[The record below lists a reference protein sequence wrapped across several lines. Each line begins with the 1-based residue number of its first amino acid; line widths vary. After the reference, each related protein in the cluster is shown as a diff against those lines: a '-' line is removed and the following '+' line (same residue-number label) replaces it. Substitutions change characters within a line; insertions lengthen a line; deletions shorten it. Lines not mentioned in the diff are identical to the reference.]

1 MLVFRVDANDSIS
14 AGHVRRCLAIANTWR
29 SKGGE
34 CFFVSADDG
43 ASPFIESEG
52 FPLEVLESDW
62 TDLESELPAVRR
74 LLRPYS
80 GSVFLVDSYQI
91 TSRYVRELANMA
103 SVGYLGTKRLVSP
116 ELRLLAN
123 YSLNIDD
130 DFYCRSYG
138 KKCRLLLGPA
148 YAPLRQGFFRVPRG
162 VRRHVR
168 SILPT
173 TGNADAEGVTGVII
187 DSLLPTLLQE
197 RIRLRVVIGPLN
209 ASKRQLHKRYS
220 NCEQVELL
228 ENVTNMAVLMR
239 ECDIAVS
246 ACGTTLYELAACG
259 VPTVGFSMV
268 PEQDA
273 NGETDKLKELGVI
286 EYAARAYDG
295 IATCAAAVRNKV
307 ESLVHDAVRREA
319 LSKSFHELIDGLG
332 CERICDEISRL
343 EAMR

>member
-1 MLVFRVDANDSIS
+1 
-14 AGHVRRCLAIANTWR
+14 
-29 SKGGE
+29 
-34 CFFVSADDG
+34 
-43 ASPFIESEG
+43 
-52 FPLEVLESDW
+52 VLESDW

-168 SILPT
+168 SILLT